1 MPVKIDLKRFEE
13 AYEDLVDET
22 ENPTTLHDRTK
33 NQRLKDL
40 LELFE
45 YLRGEDEVNPLTEWF
60 AIQ

>member
-22 ENPTTLHDRTK
+22 ENPITLHDRTK